1 MNGIKTITD
10 KLHQFTRKYYVNE
23 LIRGGLLFFS
33 IGFFYLL
40 CTLFLEH
47 FLWLKPSARTFLFLV
62 FVLVEVFLFWRFII
76 APVFKLIGLQKGIT
90 PEKCSNIIGRFFPEV
105 KDKLL
110 NTLQLKEQGDH
121 SDLLLASINQKSE
134 ELLLI
139 PFVKAVNFSKNLK
152 YLKYAILPVV
162 IFLITLLSGNNNLL
176 KESLDRV
183 VHHRTAYT
191 PPAPFYFRLTNK
203 SLQVVQGSDITIY
216 IETLGSVLPAEV
228 KIKFDKQEYFLQNNG
243 LGNFSFTFSNVQ
255 KPMPFFLE
263 ANKVQST
270 RHHLTII
277 NTPTINNIILKLEY
291 PSYVGKKN
299 ETIPN
304 SGNLIVPEGTK
315 ITWNVLGNQTQEV
328 AFIENTDRA
337 LFNKFGEN
345 NFQFTKQIKNSFTYQ
360 VTSSNQNLKDYER
373 LQFSIGVVKDN
384 FPKILM
390 QSNNNESSKTST
402 QFFGQ
407 VSDDYGLSKLQIVY
421 YEESNPQDQ
430 KVCAIGITKADIQT
444 FFYLFPD
451 SLSVNKGVNY
461 ELFFEVYDNDMVNG
475 NKKAK
480 STIFKYREK
489 TNEELNQ
496 ELLDAQRS
504 TINNMDR
511 AILNQQKQQRGI
523 EKLQEGLQKN
533 KKFNWSDK
541 KKVDDFLKRQKQYKE
556 MMRLQTK
563 KLQETLKESEE
574 EDKTL
579 QEKKEELQKRIDEL
593 KKNNKQQKL
602 LDEIAKIAEK
612 LNKEELGKK
621 IKQLAEQNKQQERS
635 LERTLELVKRFYIE
649 QKTMQIVNKLNDLAK
664 EQELLEKKDADN
676 LEDQKEIKKGF
687 EKIKKELDELT
698 KDNKGLKEPMELPDV
713 EEEKKDIDQELNKA
727 EEGLKNKKKSS
738 AKKNQKNSAKKMQKM
753 SAKMQKAMLEME
765 GESIEE
771 NMDDMRKVLENLM
784 TFSFKQEA
792 LMNKFE
798 SISTMHPD
806 FGKDLKKQN
815 NIRTYFEHIDDSL
828 YVLSMRLPKIS
839 SKIQNDLSTVHYNLE
854 QSLENFSE
862 GMFENGVSNQRYVM
876 TSVNNLSDYLSTM
889 LNNMK
894 NASMKMGA
902 GKKSK
907 SFSLPDIIKKQ
918 GELSEKM
925 KKGREKSKE
934 LARKPGKNL
943 GEEKGEGKKGG
954 KPGKKEEPGKNI
966 NEPNEGGLGEKG
978 SGQNDDLDGELYE
991 IYKQQSQLRQQL
1003 QTAIKESEE
1012 GNKKNIGQIKKV
1024 LKSMEQLENEI
1035 LEKGFSARTIQ
1046 KMQQLNYDLL
1056 KLDTAALEQGKEN
1069 KRKATVNRNTTN
1081 KNDKKPLDFKKQFYN
1096 QIEILNRQSLPLHKN
1111 YKLKVR
1117 DYFSEPNKREND

>member
-255 KPMPFFLE
+255 KAMPFFLE
-263 ANKVQST
+263 ANKVQSK
-270 RHHLTII
+270 RHQLTII

-687 EKIKKELDELT
+687 EKIKKELNELT

-792 LMNKFE
+792 LMNKFDAI
-798 SISTMHPD
+798 SITHPD

-839 SKIQNDLSTVHYNLE
+839 SKIQNDLSTAHYNLE

-862 GMFENGVSNQRYVM
+862 GRFDNGISNQRYVM

-907 SFSLPDIIKKQ
+907 GFSLPDIIKKQ

-934 LARKPGKNL
+934 LARKPGKKS
-943 GEEKGEGKKGG
+943 GEEKGDGKKGE
-954 KPGKKEEPGKNI
+954 KPSKNDEAGKNI

-978 SGQNDDLDGELYE
+978 TVQNDDLDGELYE
-991 IYKQQSQLRQQL
+991 IYKQQTQLRQQL
-1003 QTAIKESEE
+1003 QTAIKESRQ
-1012 GNKKNIGQIKKV
+1012 GNEKNFGQIKKV

>member
-203 SLQVVQGSDITIY
+203 NLQVVQGSDITIH

-337 LFNKFGEN
+337 LFNKLGEN

-390 QSNNNESSKTST
+390 QSNNNESSKTPT

-504 TINNMDR
+504 TINNMER

-664 EQELLEKKDADN
+664 EQGLLEKKDADN

-687 EKIKKELDELT
+687 EKIKKELNELT

-792 LMNKFE
+792 LMNKFDAI
-798 SISTMHPD
+798 SITHPD

-839 SKIQNDLSTVHYNLE
+839 SKIQNDLSTAHYNLE

-862 GMFENGVSNQRYVM
+862 GRFDNGISNQRYVM

-907 SFSLPDIIKKQ
+907 GFSLPDIIKKQ

-934 LARKPGKNL
+934 LARKPGKKS
-943 GEEKGEGKKGG
+943 GEVKGDGKKGE
-954 KPGKKEEPGKNI
+954 KPSKNDEAGKNI
-966 NEPNEGGLGEKG
+966 NEPNEGGLGEKETV
-978 SGQNDDLDGELYE
+978 QNDDLDGELYE
-991 IYKQQSQLRQQL
+991 IYKQQTQLRQQL
-1003 QTAIKESEE
+1003 QTAIKESRQ
-1012 GNKKNIGQIKKV
+1012 GNEKNFGQIKKV

-1035 LEKGFSARTIQ
+1035 LEMGFSARTIQ

-1081 KNDKKPLDFKKQFYN
+1081 KNDKKPLNFKKQFYN